1 MATTGQMTERVA
13 GVGSLII
20 VSQLRRPTLDRHWW
34 SHPRKIPRSWSVCSE
49 ETDMEAEQWMTITVE
64 ELVAQAIEWLHVND
78 RAEDAFKDLLLK
90 LAAPSPELCCVAM
103 VVVATRVMMLTG
115 AGDDDIADAWD
126 EVVKGVAMI
135 KGPIMAERQKQAAA
149 LIEVMR
155 KGSGN

>member
-1 MATTGQMTERVA
+1 
-13 GVGSLII
+13 
-20 VSQLRRPTLDRHWW
+20 
-34 SHPRKIPRSWSVCSE
+34 
-49 ETDMEAEQWMTITVE
+49 MEAEQWMTITVE